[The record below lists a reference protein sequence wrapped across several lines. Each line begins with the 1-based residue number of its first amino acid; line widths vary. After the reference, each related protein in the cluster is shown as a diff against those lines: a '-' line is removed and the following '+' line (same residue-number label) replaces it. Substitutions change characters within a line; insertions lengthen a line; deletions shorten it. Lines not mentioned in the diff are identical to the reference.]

1 MARHLH
7 IPAFVQSRL
16 ATTTMHRH
24 AVSKRLQLAPFVN
37 LAEGRFPSPLRASSP
52 HPLFRRGRST
62 ASRGWRFQGVLDQR
76 VVEYALGHD
85 RGQGPETGDTGA
97 DDGHVW
103 FESGPDTGVDEVP
116 FLEKN
121 K

>member
-1 MARHLH
+1 M
-7 IPAFVQSRL
+7 
-16 ATTTMHRH
+16 
-24 AVSKRLQLAPFVN
+24 
-37 LAEGRFPSPLRASSP
+37 
-52 HPLFRRGRST
+52 
-62 ASRGWRFQGVLDQR
+62 
-76 VVEYALGHD
+76 VEYALGHD